1 MELLYEVGAKKG
13 EHPVAA
19 AEDDH
24 AELEELDRDLAQPWS
39 SGGV

>member
-13 EHPVAA
+13 EHHVAA